1 MRKELACLSL
11 FLILISSCNK
21 PELRSCWK
29 FAGEETQKELNLIP
43 FNQLKLTERLQFTL
57 VQDTV
62 EKVILKGGEN
72 LLNYVKLENVDGT
85 LIVSN
90 VNKCNFLRSYKKK
103 IMVEIHFKQLINI
116 EYEGTEDLTNVG
128 TLQFD
133 WLTFLIRDGSGSVK
147 LNFNAQSLNAQIS
160 HGYGDFTFTGQVKQ
174 ANFSIRSNGFCDTYG
189 LQVMDSITVISN
201 TQGMV
206 MVNADGAKLKAQI
219 DTDGSSI
226 YYKGTPS
233 SILFNQYGNGS
244 LIDVD

>member
-1 MRKELACLSL
+1 MRKKLIYFIFISS
-11 FLILISSCNK
+11 FLIGCNK

-29 FAGEETQKELNLIP
+29 FAGEDTQKEMSLIP
-43 FNQLKLTERLQFTL
+43 FNQLKLTERLQFNL
-57 VQDTV
+57 VQDSV
-62 EKVILKGGEN
+62 EKVILKGGKN
-72 LLNYVKLENVDGT
+72 LLNFVELENVNGT
-85 LIVSN
+85 LIVRN
-90 VNKCNFLRSYKKK
+90 KNKCNFLRSYKKK
-103 IMVEIHFKQLINI
+103 IMVEIHFKELINI
-116 EYEGTEDLTNVG
+116 EYEGTEDLTNEG

-147 LNFNAQSLNAQIS
+147 LNFNAQALNAQIS
-160 HGYGDFTFTGQVKQ
+160 HGYGDFTFTGKVNQ
-174 ANFSIRSNGFCDTYG
+174 ANLSIRSNGFCDTYG

-226 YYKGTPS
+226 YYKGTPLS
-233 SILFNQYGNGS
+233 VVFNQYGNGS